1 MIKARWLV
9 FVLSVCAATVFG
21 AVAHS
26 VVSAQSPPSPPTVL
40 AGTAWLDGQLVPP
53 GTLIQAMQG
62 DTRLSRVTARN
73 DGRFGPLQVPKPPGA
88 GPVYF
93 LVDGQRADVEIEWRA
108 GFLKADLELRAGLG
122 GGPAPQVDPTPAPT
136 IAQPVAPTAVM
147 VPGPAGPRGER
158 GPSGPPGAP
167 GAPGPQGQP
176 GPAGPAGAQ
185 GQMGPEGAEGPP
197 GQGGES
203 DGYGVYTLG
212 AAIVAALLALAALV
226 LSIATLSRINRQP
239 PRG

>member
-1 MIKARWLV
+1 MMKARWLV
-9 FVLSVCAATVFG
+9 FVLSVCVATVFG
-21 AVAHS
+21 TLAHS

-53 GTLIQAMQG
+53 GTLIEAMQG

-73 DGRFGPLQVPKPPGA
+73 DGRFGPLQVPKPPGI

-93 LVDGQRADVEIEWRA
+93 LIDSQRADVEIEWRA

-122 GGPAPQVDPTPAPT
+122 GGPAPQIDPTAAPT
-136 IAQPVAPTAVM
+136 PAQPVAPTAAM

-158 GPSGPPGAP
+158 GPSGPPGPP
-167 GAPGPQGQP
+167 GAAGPQGQS

-185 GQMGPEGAEGPP
+185 GEAGSQGAEGPR
-197 GQGGES
+197 GQQGDSG
-203 DGYGVYTLG
+203 GYGVYALT

-226 LSIATLSRINRQP
+226 ISIVALTRSNRSSL
-239 PRG
+239 